1 MVSAQ
6 LTGAEMVLQAF
17 EDHKVDTLFG
27 YPGGAVLPIYDELA
41 KGKNSIHHY
50 LVRHEQGAAH
60 AAEGYARSSGKVGV
74 LLVTSGPGVTNAV
87 TGLADAMMDSIPLVC
102 ISGQVP
108 SHLIGTDAFQEC
120 DAVGITRPCT
130 KHNWLVKDIKDL
142 SRILHEA
149 FYVAASGRPG
159 PVLIDIPKDI
169 QFQTGTYIGPET
181 IKHKSYRPK
190 LKASINNINEALKLI
205 VKAQKPIFY
214 TGGGV
219 INSGNAAVQL
229 LREFVRLTG
238 FPITSTL
245 QGLGAF
251 PGDDDQF
258 IGMLGMHGTYEAN
271 MAMHDCDLLIN
282 VGARFDDRITGK
294 VDEFS
299 PNSKKIHIDID
310 PSSINKTI
318 DVDVALVGD
327 VAHVLED
334 TIKLWKSNVYKTDK
348 PAVKSWWSMIDKWK
362 EKDSLGFNDS
372 KTTIK
377 PQFAIQR
384 LYELTKEKDTYVTT
398 EVGQH
403 QMWAAQFY
411 KFNKP
416 NRWITSGGLGT
427 MGFGLPAAIG
437 AQVAHPDKLVIDIAG
452 EASILMCIQEMST
465 AIQHKLP
472 VKIFIIN
479 NQYMGM
485 VRQWQELLHD
495 KRYSHSYTDALP
507 DFVKLAE
514 AYGAK
519 GIRVQKPSELD
530 KGIQEMIDYDGPV
543 IFDCVVDE
551 NENVYPMIPS
561 GKAHNEM
568 LLGDENEDSEI
579 SDEGKVLV

>member
-130 KHNWLVKDIKDL
+130 KHNWLVKDINEL

-190 LKASINNINEALKLI
+190 LKASIDNINEALKLI

-334 TIKLWKSNVYKTDK
+334 AIKLWKSNVYKTNK